1 MSRRIA
7 LLAVVLPAFC
17 CASANATTSCGEVI
31 GHHADVYIQQSGT
44 TCHVAE
50 VLFESGVDV
59 RQPRASFSIA
69 PFTCRNYGIGRA
81 TGELGPSG
89 APVRRRVVICTG
101 RRSWIEIVPARH
113 PARRC
118 TIEPGP
124 LPGTQAE
131 NCRAGR

>member
-1 MSRRIA
+1 MRAALVIA
-7 LLAVVLPAFC
+7 LMLVFAPT
-17 CASANATTSCGEVI
+17 ASATTSCGEVI

-59 RQPRASFSIA
+59 RRPRASFSIA

-89 APVRRRVVICTG
+89 EPVRRRVVICTG

-124 LPGTQAE
+124 IPGTQAE
-131 NCRAGR
+131 NCQAAR